1 MSDYAKDE
9 QKEQTPYQKWIGEI
23 DAAEKELEKFHARAN
38 RVVRR
43 FLDER
48 DAVNA
53 SSRWM
58 NLFYANTKILR
69 ASLYAQLPRPEVR
82 RRFTDYN
89 DDIARVAA
97 EILQRCVS
105 PDGDDPS
112 DLFHSTVQHTVFD
125 RLVSGLGSAWLRVET
140 DTTDEVINLA
150 PVADETNGFATQ
162 QAPDQQPAQFT
173 IQRITDQRIAID
185 YVYWEDLLWSPCR
198 IWEERRWTGRKVYM
212 SRAQCVKRFGEEKAK
227 LLAYDF
233 KPRKAISDSVVP
245 QNSAISLACVYEI
258 WDRTERK
265 VIWLSKGVDQ
275 LLDERGDFLKLK
287 GFEPCPRPM
296 LANVSTSNTAPRPDF
311 YMVQDQYNQLDELN
325 ARLSLLIDACKVVGV
340 YDRAAE
346 GVQAMLT
353 SGFENKLVPVDNWA
367 MFAEKGGLKGQV
379 DWLPLEQIVLAAQK
393 LSEAR
398 EGVKAQIYELTGI
411 SDIVRGQTKASE
423 TLGAQELKAKFA
435 SVRIKDLQEEVTLFV
450 SELLRIKAELMVKHF
465 DPEILRKKSNIDRTD
480 DAQMAEPALQLLQS
494 EEGFEWRIIVTS
506 DQLSQ
511 TDYAMEKE
519 DRIQLLTA
527 ISGFMSQAGPMF
539 QTMPQAAPLLVG
551 IFKWAV
557 AGFRGARDIEG
568 MLDQH
573 LDALTKSPPPPPEE
587 KPDPAQ
593 MKAEADI
600 KRIQAQTQGVQQKNQ
615 LEAQGAQ
622 MRLTVEQVRAQ
633 QQLRQD
639 AMKFQQQMQH
649 DAAKA
654 RMQRQN
660 G

>member
-1 MSDYAKDE
+1 
-9 QKEQTPYQKWIGEI
+9 
-23 DAAEKELEKFHARAN
+23 
-38 RVVRR
+38 
-43 FLDER
+43 
-48 DAVNA
+48 
-53 SSRWM
+53 
-58 NLFYANTKILR
+58 
-69 ASLYAQLPRPEVR
+69 
-82 RRFTDYN
+82 
-89 DDIARVAA
+89 
-97 EILQRCVS
+97 
-105 PDGDDPS
+105 
-112 DLFHSTVQHTVFD
+112 
-125 RLVSGLGSAWLRVET
+125 
-140 DTTDEVINLA
+140 
-150 PVADETNGFATQ
+150 
-162 QAPDQQPAQFT
+162 
-173 IQRITDQRIAID
+173 
-185 YVYWEDLLWSPCR
+185 
-198 IWEERRWTGRKVYM
+198 M